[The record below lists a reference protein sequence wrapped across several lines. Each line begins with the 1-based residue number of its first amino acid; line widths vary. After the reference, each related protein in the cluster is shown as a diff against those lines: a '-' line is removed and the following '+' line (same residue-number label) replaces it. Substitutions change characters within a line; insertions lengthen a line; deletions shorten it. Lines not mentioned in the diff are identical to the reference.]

1 MNDSKHII
9 RIKGTLKRSAIIASS
24 VLALSS
30 PLTAFAQSNDGAV
43 VSEVDKNG
51 KPFSV
56 AGNGQVVDD
65 ISDDSTKQFITVKTK
80 DNKTFFMVI
89 DRAQSQ
95 ENVYM
100 LSLVD
105 ENDLSEFVQDSSSSD
120 VVAVDSD
127 TKGSDLSKDKSDIE
141 NKDNEEKKGPNVMVY
156 VIFGL
161 LTAVAGAGYYFKV
174 YKPKKDA
181 LDEKEEGIEGEVF
194 DEEEYDEEEIE
205 ETYDEDDDEEVE
217 YVEVEE
223 DEEEEEIEEEPI
235 ETEDIEEIEDEKGY
249 PKKKRGHGR
258 RNKGRAR

>member
-9 RIKGTLKRSAIIASS
+9 RIKGTLKRSVIIASS

-65 ISDDSTKQFITVKTK
+65 ISDDSTKQFITVETK

-105 ENDLSEFVQDSSSSD
+105 ENDLSEFVSDSSSSD

-127 TKGSDLSKDKSDIE
+127 AKGSDLSKDKSDIE

-156 VIFGL
+156 IIFGL
-161 LTAVAGAGYYFKV
+161 IAAVAGAGYYFKV

-194 DEEEYDEEEIE
+194 EEEYDEEEIE

-235 ETEDIEEIEDEKGY
+235 ETDDIEEIEDDKGY